1 MRKSAPISN
10 QTKAA
15 LLAACYLL
23 SPLGIAAAEPT
34 NSEIEFTLPATIVTA
49 TRTEQTVKETPSTVQ
64 VISREQI
71 EQRQYQNLNDALKD
85 AVGITTFNDFQNR
98 ANLSIRGSE
107 SRHVLIM
114 VDGRRLSGETSFNS
128 ANAFDIDRIRLDN
141 VERIEIIRGSAGAL
155 YGSDAIGGVINII
168 TKKVQKNEGHL
179 AYQYSAWDGLKS
191 AGPSMQFY
199 YQGINDSGNFSWS
212 LTAGQQRPKPL
223 ELAANSTANYY
234 GKEAPLALSGTWTFT
249 NDNWLK
255 LDYSKLYE
263 ETETRYILLSQAPGM
278 PNVPRL
284 IKNDNTRTDW
294 SLEYGGRNEQQD
306 WQLRAYQSKYD
317 KDYSSYQTVKMGSAP
332 AKTSLS
338 MFDLLERKISVL
350 EGKNSWL
357 AADNHLLTAGF
368 EWRKD
373 ETEGTRIKRPGR
385 TGSPVDYTTPYGS
398 KTNFADKA
406 SLEYRSVYLQDEITA
421 GDKWL
426 VIPSLRYDW
435 SDLFASEVT
444 PQLGTTYKIRDD
456 LRLKTVVGKGYKT
469 PTVNELYH
477 YWEMVAPRGSSP
489 GEFWQ
494 GNPDV
499 KPEKSTNYE
508 ISLEKDW
515 EKSNMRIGLFRS
527 EFKDLIAGYWDGTYT
542 DDAQYDGLYDGY
554 GHDKL
559 RTYVNV
565 PEATIQGFETEFS
578 QKLTN
583 ALRLR
588 LGYVYL
594 DARNKTSDT
603 RLEDR
608 PRHQLNVGLT
618 YQEPQSSWLVR
629 LDLVGFNDYWTTV
642 DANQISEG
650 AVEDDQS
657 KKKFQN
663 KSYSIINLMVQNA
676 VSKDTTV
683 YLGVDNLGD
692 HIEYDR
698 GFVGRVYRTGV
709 QYKF

>member
-1 MRKSAPISN
+1 MKKKNTVSQR
-10 QTKAA
+10 TAA
-15 LLAACYLL
+15 AIMAACWLL
-23 SPLGIAAAEPT
+23 SPLTATAEQPGEQT
-34 NSEIEFTLPATIVTA
+34 DYTLPETIITA
-49 TRTEQTVKETPSTVQ
+49 TRTEQTIKETPSTVQ
-64 VISREQI
+64 VITREQI
-71 EQRQYQNLNDALKD
+71 EQRQYQNLSDALQD
-85 AVGITTFNDFQNR
+85 AVGIVTFNDFQNR

-141 VERIEIIRGSAGAL
+141 VERVEIIRGSAGAL

-168 TKKVQKNEGHL
+168 TKKVKKNEGRL
-179 AYQYSAWDGLKS
+179 NYQYSAWDGLKA

-199 YQGINDSGNFSWS
+199 YQGINDSGNFAWS
-212 LTAGQQRPKPL
+212 LTAGQQRPKPFD
-223 ELAANSTANYY
+223 LAANSTANYY
-234 GKEAPLALSGTWTFT
+234 GKQAPLALSGTWTFT
-249 NDNWLK
+249 NNNWLK

-263 ETETRYILLSQAPGM
+263 KTETKYILPSQGPGM
-278 PNVPRL
+278 PNIPRL
-284 IKNDNTRTDW
+284 IKNDDTRTDW
-294 SLEYGGRNEQQD
+294 SLEYGGKNERRD
-306 WQLRAYQSKYD
+306 WQIRAYQSKYD
-317 KDYSSYQTVKMGSAP
+317 KDYSSYQTVKMGMAP

-350 EGKNSWL
+350 EGRDSWQM
-357 AADNHLLTAGF
+357 ADNQRITAGF

-385 TGSPVDYTTPYGS
+385 IGSPVSYTTPYGS
-398 KTNFADKA
+398 KTNYSDNA
-406 SLEYRSVYLQDEITA
+406 SLEYRSMYLQDEITA
-421 GDKWL
+421 GDRWL

-435 SDLFASEVT
+435 SDLFSSEIT
-444 PQLGTTYKIRDD
+444 PQVGATYKIRDD

-477 YWEMVAPRGSSP
+477 YWEMVAPRGTTA

-515 EKSNMRIGLFRS
+515 ENSHMRVGMFRN
-527 EFKDLIAGYWDGTYT
+527 EIKDLIEGFWDGTYT
-542 DDAQYDGLYDGY
+542 TDSRYGDLYKGY
-554 GHDKL
+554 GKDKL

-565 PEATIQGFETEFS
+565 PEAAIQGFETEFS
-578 QKLTN
+578 RKITDDLS
-583 ALRLR
+583 LR

-603 RLEDR
+603 RLENR
-608 PRHQLNVGLT
+608 PRHQMNVGLT
-618 YQEPQSSWLVR
+618 YQPPQSSWLVR
-629 LDLVGFNDYWTTV
+629 LDLVGFKDYWTTV
-642 DANQISEG
+642 DDIQISEG

-657 KKKFQN
+657 KKKYKN
-663 KSYSIINLMVQNA
+663 ESYSIINLMVQNA
-676 VSKDTTV
+676 INKNTMLYV
-683 YLGVDNLGD
+683 GVDNLSD
-692 HIEYDR
+692 HIEYNH
-698 GFVGRVYRTGV
+698 GFIGRVYRTGV